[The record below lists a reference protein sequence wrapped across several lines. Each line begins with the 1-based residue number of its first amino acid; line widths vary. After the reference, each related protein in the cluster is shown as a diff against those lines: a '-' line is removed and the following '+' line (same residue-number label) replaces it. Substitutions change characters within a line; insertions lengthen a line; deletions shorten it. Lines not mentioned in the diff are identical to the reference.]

1 MLKKIANKIFSFFY
15 ALPFGLKGAD
25 NEIMGNKDKHDGS
38 NIVIT
43 QKQSQDSVYQD
54 LVRGELTQQVEELRY
69 STMLVSDK
77 SQEYSYI
84 GNGLA
89 VKNLGKDV
97 IKSFYMDNKI
107 ICEGVLH
114 ELNRVGE
121 YSKDNYTLNITYSY
135 YPQFKFEKICNYFK
149 LDLTESTITLFFI
162 RDTKN
167 PERQMFINTLL
178 NPNKNRTLM
187 GKIERITF
195 FTYKASGCKDGYKFV
210 LDDLNFDS
218 YSEKEKDVYT
228 ITFSFKHH
236 LIDNIIDKFYSSS
249 QDKKYKTKAS
259 KENNFGGNKNIIEKK
274 FCIKCGKELDAT
286 NVAKLMGHSI
296 CNECFKE
303 IKKLEE
309 EIEESDD

>member
-54 LVRGELTQQVEELRY
+54 LIKGELTQQVEELRY

-97 IKSFYMDNKI
+97 IKSFYMDNKV

-121 YSKDNYTLNITYSY
+121 YGKDNYTLNITYSY
-135 YPQFKFEKICNYFK
+135 YPQFKFEKFCNYFK

-178 NPNKNRTLM
+178 NPSKNKILM
-187 GKIERITF
+187 GKIESITF

-210 LDDLNFDS
+210 LEDLNFDS

-236 LIDNIIDKFYSSS
+236 LIDNVIDKFYSSS

-259 KENNFGGNKNIIEKK
+259 KENNFGGSNNIIEKK

-286 NVAKLMGHSI
+286 NVAKLMGHPI
-296 CNECFKE
+296 CDECLKE